1 MLYESFGHQKKK
13 SPELLGSILQRSLKR
28 KGLEKRILGGKVLL
42 FWKDIVGPQIAS
54 QSSAFKFEGSTLF
67 VKVKSPCWR
76 NELFFLKK
84 NIIDRLNQH
93 IKKNLIKDIVFVNS
107 EV

>member
-1 MLYESFGHQKKK
+1 MYRKEK
-13 SPELLGSILQRSLKR
+13 SPELLGAILKRSLKR
-28 KGLEKRILGGKVLL
+28 RGLEKRILGEKALL

-54 QSSAFKFEGSTLF
+54 QSSAYKIDGTTLF

-76 NELFFLKK
+76 NELFFIKK
-84 NIIDRLNQH
+84 NIIDRLNQNL
-93 IKKNLIKDIVFVNS
+93 KKNLIKDIVFVNS